1 MYLRKVSCIFEQTL
15 NLLLTQ
21 DSLLGVEDNND
32 NKSTINKYCFNIIL
46 WITHEPRNN

>member
-1 MYLRKVSCIFEQTL
+1 MHLRKVSCIFGQAL

-21 DSLLGVEDNND
+21 DSLLDVEDNKD

-46 WITHEPRNN
+46 SITREPRNN